1 MKLFAK
7 LSLCTVIISLFAGC
21 GKSAPKV
28 EKKLGPAET
37 VTHVSSSVANGD
49 AKAAW
54 NSLPKSW
61 RGEINGIAHM
71 IGEKMPTTMWD
82 DSFALVGRLGK
93 VFEDKNKIFTE
104 MMAAN
109 LPADMKKEDVES
121 SIASIGQLLSIIAK
135 SDISKV
141 ESLKKVD
148 LGKVAEASGNEILK
162 LIMSNKLVNQAISKE
177 SEGKAKSL
185 KEAMNSIKA
194 ELISETGNSAKIKV
208 TDPDGKVEEVE
219 MVKVEDKWIA
229 KKMADEFNEN
239 LTKFKDELTKSLAK
253 IPEQQ
258 MTVGMA
264 IGMIGGVVSTLES
277 ANTVEDIQKAFAGL
291 PMNPMA
297 MMGAFGGAK
306 QKGTEVKEMSNLK
319 KIGTAIAMHYA
330 DGSSITLDGSF
341 AQFKDIDKLD
351 IDLNNYVL
359 MANKGDKYI
368 GNATV
373 GLACQKPDPSKPFTL
388 VVFQDGHVEK
398 VEGSH
403 KTVADVKK
411 SLEAKGYKQKV
422 D

>member
-37 VTHVSSSVANGD
+37 ITHVSNSVANGD
-49 AKAAW
+49 ANAAW
-54 NSLPKSW
+54 TSLPKSW

-71 IGEKMPTTMWD
+71 IGEKMPTAMWD
-82 DSFALVGRLGK
+82 DSFTLLGRLGK

-104 MMAAN
+104 MLAAQ
-109 LPADMKKEDVES
+109 LPPDLKKEDVEA
-121 SIASIGQLLSIIAK
+121 SIASVGQLLSIIAK

-141 ESLKKVD
+141 ETLKNVD
-148 LGKVAEASGNEILK
+148 LGKVAEISGNEVLK
-162 LIMSNKLVNQAISKE
+162 LVMNNKLINTAISKE

-194 ELISETGNSAKIKV
+194 ELISENGNSAKVKV

-229 KKMADEFNEN
+229 KKMADEFNKN
-239 LTKFKDELTKSLAK
+239 LSKMKEELKAGLEK

-258 MTVGMA
+258 MAVGMV
-264 IGMIGGVVSTLES
+264 IGMISGVVATLETAKTS
-277 ANTVEDIQKAFAGL
+277 EDIQKAFSGL

-297 MMGAFGGAK
+297 LMGMMGGAK
-306 QKGTEVKEMSNLK
+306 AKGSEAKEKSNLK
-319 KIGTAIAMHYA
+319 QLGTAIAMHYT
-330 DGSSITLDGSF
+330 DGSSSELSGSF
-341 AQFKDIDKLD
+341 TQFEDIDKMG

-359 MANKGDKYI
+359 MAKKGDKYA
-368 GNATV
+368 GAATV
-373 GLACQKPDPSKPFTL
+373 GLACQKPDPSRAFTL

-403 KTVADVKK
+403 ATVEDVKK
-411 SLEAKGYKQKV
+411 ALEAKGYKQQV